1 MNRYTL
7 VAVFGVLMALFAFS
21 TGRADADPRSVYH
34 GGTYFGPVQVEPGQ
48 VVDGDLNVVFGD
60 ATIYGTVDG
69 DVNVVGGNV
78 VERPGGTVS
87 GQVNT
92 IGGEVVQSIVPWAP
106 ADGAMRNAAAQDWR
120 ITWRIAWDVVVLVM
134 FLIFPLRTRMALDRL
149 EQHPGLA
156 TATGLMGWVAVIPV
170 MILLAVTIVLIPLIP
185 VELVALVAAIFVGK
199 AALSL
204 LIGRRFYELLQ
215 PHATPTPVVALIL
228 GLVLL
233 TAAEMVPVIGMLVT
247 LLVGLVGLG
256 AVILTFIN
264 SSGAPPFAGP
274 FQGGVTAGRPPV
286 GGPPM
291 PVG

>member
-1 MNRYTL
+1 MNRLTL
-7 VAVFGVLMALFAFS
+7 VAVLGAFLALFALS
-21 TGRADADPRSVYH
+21 TGSASADPRSIYH
-34 GGTYFGPVQVEPGQ
+34 GGTYFGSVQIEPGQ

-78 VERPGGTVS
+78 VERPGGTVT

-106 ADGAMRNAAAQDWR
+106 SDNIVRNTVAQDWR
-120 ITWRIAWDVVVLVM
+120 ITWRIAWDIVVLVL
-134 FLIFPLRTRMALDRL
+134 FLIFPVRTRLALDRL

-156 TATGLMGWVAVIPV
+156 TATGLLGWVAVIPV
-170 MILLAVTIVLIPLIP
+170 MVLLAVTIVLIPLIP
-185 VELVALVAAIFVGK
+185 VELVGLAAGIFIGK
-199 AALSL
+199 AALAL
-204 LIGRRFYELLQ
+204 LVGRRFYELLQ
-215 PHATPTPVVALIL
+215 PHATPTPMVALVL

-233 TAAEMVPVIGMLVT
+233 TAAEMVPVVGILVT

-264 SSGAPPFAGP
+264 SSGAGP
-274 FQGGVTAGRPPV
+274 FGSFQGTTAAGRPPV

>member
-1 MNRYTL
+1 MNRVSL
-7 VAVFGVLMALFAFS
+7 FAIVGVFMAVIAFS
-21 TGRADADPRSVYH
+21 TGRADAQPRSVYH
-34 GGTYFGPVQVEPGQ
+34 GGTYFGAVQVEPGQ

-60 ATIYGTVDG
+60 VTIYGTVDG

-78 VERPGGTVS
+78 IERPGGTVT

-106 ADGAMRNAAAQDWR
+106 AEGFARSAASQDWR
-120 ITWRIAWDVVVLVM
+120 ITWRIAWDIVVLVL
-134 FLIFPLRTRMALDRL
+134 FLIFPVRTRMALDRL

-170 MILLAVTIVLIPLIP
+170 MVLLAVTIVLIPLIP
-185 VELVALVAAIFVGK
+185 VELVALVAGVFIGK
-199 AALSL
+199 AALAL

-215 PHATPTPVVALIL
+215 PHATPTPLIALIL

-233 TAAEMVPVIGMLVT
+233 TAAEMVPVVGILVT

-256 AVILTFIN
+256 AVLLTFIN
-264 SSGAPPFAGP
+264 TSGTTPFSGP
-274 FQGGVTAGRPPV
+274 FQGAGAGRPPI

-291 PVG
+291 PVA